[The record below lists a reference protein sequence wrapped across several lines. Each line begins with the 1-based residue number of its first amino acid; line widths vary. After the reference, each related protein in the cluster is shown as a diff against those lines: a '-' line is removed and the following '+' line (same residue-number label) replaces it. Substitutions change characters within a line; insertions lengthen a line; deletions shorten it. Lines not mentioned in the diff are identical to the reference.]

1 MARPSDILKQIQD
14 ALFSRGVNPRPNDDF
29 IDVPFLSYE
38 QPDEEYEPY
47 VRLEQEDTKDE
58 EETASDEEA
67 RAEEPTPVEPVKTP
81 IKPRMGMEPGMRME
95 PGMGIS
101 GMEEEE
107 PKTPSEIGRIYEL
120 KKIYSRLVSI
130 ESFLSTTSDLTL
142 LKLRDYISDAVSL
155 FETLASNLG
164 SFKDKLDKIIVLFYE
179 FLDIVY
185 MMVKEYYKIKSTE
198 NSDI

>member
-1 MARPSDILKQIQD
+1 MTRPSDILKQLQD
-14 ALFSRGVNPRPNDDF
+14 TLFSQEVSTRDDF
-29 IDVPFLSYE
+29 TDVPFLSYE
-38 QPDEEYEPY
+38 EPDEKEYRTH
-47 VRLEQEDTKDE
+47 VRLEQEDPDE
-58 EETASDEEA
+58 EEEETVPDEEA
-67 RAEEPTPVEPVKTP
+67 RAEEPPTEEPVPT
-81 IKPRMGMEPGMRME
+81 KPRMEPEMGMEPGIE
-95 PGMGIS
+95 IP

-142 LKLRDYISDAVSL
+142 LRLRDYISEAISM

-164 SFKDKLDKIIVLFYE
+164 SFKDKLDKIIVLFYK

-185 MMVKEYYKIKSTE
+185 AMVKKYYEIKSSE
-198 NSDI
+198 NSDID